1 MCHYLQHLTSPLVS
15 AADAV
20 PAAEAADD
28 AAATDA
34 DSNDK
39 WSLDM

>member
-1 MCHYLQHLTSPLVS
+1 MCHYLQHLTSSLVS

-20 PAAEAADD
+20 PAAD
-28 AAATDA
+28 AAVDATNAAAADA

-39 WSLDM
+39 